1 MKQIDLSGIWN
12 CTQKSTKKT
21 IPIKIPGDNHKALL
35 DAGIILHPYE
45 GLNELDIQWVGKED
59 WIFSR
64 SFTVAKYILS
74 EKEIFLHIDSL
85 DTIADIKINNNPIK
99 SSDNMFIR
107 TRCDITDSLVEGKN
121 EITIFFTSAEKI
133 AEERSKNLPYEIPH
147 TLSPVYSEHR
157 NLVRKVQCHSGWDW
171 GPCMMVTG
179 IYGDVYIGTHSKGR
193 IDYVYTRITKLK
205 EKENIW
211 QISVTVELHSPIES
225 ESEIIRIDMNELDIS
240 ESTIVTLKKGKNEIT
255 LNLLISNPKL
265 WWPFGYGEQHLY
277 NLTVTTPDD
286 TLSKRIGFR
295 QLEVITEDDNIG
307 RSMVFRVNQ
316 REIFCKGANWIP
328 IDAMPSLQSPD
339 RYEKLLSDVIEA
351 NMNMIRVWG
360 GGQYE
365 SEIFY
370 NLCDEKGILIWQD
383 FMFSCSLYPS
393 DPEFLTNVEKE
404 VTHQV
409 KRLKDHPCIA
419 IWCGDNENVGALNW
433 FAVSMLNRERYLND
447 YIKLNKTI
455 EKVVK
460 KLDPD
465 RKWWPSSPCAGE
477 DDYSDNWH
485 DDSKGDMHYWSVW
498 HEGKPFE
505 AYYEVTPRFCSEFG
519 FQSFPSLETV
529 KSYAPEDQWDVTSGV
544 MEHHQRSI
552 NGNEIITK
560 TLAQYFKKPTNFEEW
575 LYLSQV
581 GQAYAIKTA
590 VEYWR
595 SKRPI
600 CMGIL
605 YWQLNDL
612 WPVASWSSIEYNG
625 KWKLLHYAAKKFYQ
639 PIHVAAYSKD
649 GYSTLEIWGM
659 NDTNKSY
666 EILLDMNFID
676 FSGNISQKE
685 QLSIKLNSETAKQI
699 RILNLKNDLP
709 FSREKGFLY
718 LKAKTP
724 SVFLENTFFFIQPKY
739 CELKPANIT
748 FEIDTNQSSIFLI
761 KLATDKPAFFV
772 TLDFFEIKGKFSDNC
787 FTIIPGQRKTVIF
800 YPEPECIIK
809 PKEVQKA
816 LKIFHL
822 KPD

>member
-1 MKQIDLSGIWN
+1 MKQIDLSGNWN
-12 CTQKSTKKT
+12 CTQKSTDKT
-21 IPIKIPGDNHKALL
+21 VPIRIPGDNYKALL
-35 DAGIILHPYE
+35 EAEMIPHPYE
-45 GLNELDIQWVGKED
+45 RLNELDVQWVGKED

-64 SFTVAKYILS
+64 SFNVDKDILS

-85 DTIADIKINNNPIK
+85 DTIAEIKINNITVER
-99 SSDNMFIR
+99 SDNMFIR
-107 TRCDITDSLVEGKN
+107 IRCNITKFLVECEN
-121 EITIFFTSAEKI
+121 EIKIFFTSAEKI

-147 TLSPVYSEHR
+147 TLSPVHSKYR

-179 IYGDVYIGTHSKGR
+179 IYGKVYIGAHSKGR

-225 ESEIIRIDMNELDIS
+225 ESEIRIDMNELDIS
-240 ESTIVTLKKGKNEIT
+240 ESTKMTLKRGKNEIT
-255 LNLLISNPKL
+255 LNLIITNPEL
-265 WWPFGYGEQHLY
+265 WWPFGNGEQHLY

-286 TLSKRIGFR
+286 TQSKRIGFR
-295 QLEVITEDDNIG
+295 ELEVITEDDDIG
-307 RSMVFRVNQ
+307 KSMDFRVNQ
-316 REIFCKGANWIP
+316 RDIFCKGANWIP
-328 IDAMPSLQSPD
+328 IDAIPSLQTPN

-370 NLCDEKGILIWQD
+370 RLCDEKGILIWQD

-393 DPEFLTNVEKE
+393 DTEFLTNVEKE
-404 VTHQV
+404 VIHQV

-419 IWCGDNENVGALNW
+419 IWCGNNENVGALNW

-460 KLDPD
+460 RLDPD

-485 DDSKGDMHYWSVW
+485 CDSKGDMHYWSVW

-544 MEHHQRSI
+544 MEHHQRSN

-581 GQAYAIKTA
+581 SQTYAIKTA

-612 WPVASWSSIEYNG
+612 WPVASWSSIEYTG

-639 PIHVAAYSKD
+639 PIHVVVYSKD
-649 GYSTLEIWGM
+649 DYSTVEIWGI
-659 NDTNKSY
+659 NDSGKSY
-666 EILLDMNFID
+666 EGSLDINFIN
-676 FSGNISQKE
+676 FSGNILTKE
-685 QLSIKLNSETAKQI
+685 QLSITLYSESTTQI
-699 RILNLKNDLP
+699 RVFNVKNNLP
-709 FSREKGFLY
+709 FGREEGFLY
-718 LKAKTP
+718 LSVKDP
-724 SVFLENTFFFIQPKY
+724 SMFLENTFFFIQPKY
-739 CELKPANIT
+739 CKLKPAKIT
-748 FEIDTNQSSIFLI
+748 FEIDTNQSSNFLI
-761 KLATDKPAFFV
+761 KLATNKPAFFV
-772 TLDFFEIKGKFSDNC
+772 ALDFSEIKGKFSDNC
-787 FTIIPGQRKTVIF
+787 FTLIPDQSRTINF
-800 YPEPECIIK
+800 YPESECTIT
-809 PKEVQKA
+809 PKEARKA
-816 LKIFHL
+816 LKILYL

>member
-1 MKQIDLSGIWN
+1 MKKIELSGNWN
-12 CTQKSTKKT
+12 CTQTSTNKT
-21 IPIKIPGDNHKALL
+21 VSINIPGDNYNALL
-35 DAGIILHPYE
+35 EAGAIPHPYE
-45 GLNELDIQWVGKED
+45 GTNELDVQWVGKED

-64 SFTVAKYILS
+64 SFTVDKDILS

-85 DTIADIKINNNPIK
+85 DTVAKIKINNITVGN
-99 SSDNMFIR
+99 SDNMFIR
-107 TRCDITDSLVEGKN
+107 TRCDITNLLVKGEN
-121 EITIFFTSAEKI
+121 EIRIFFTSAEKI
-133 AEERSKNLPYEIPH
+133 AEKRSKNLPYEIPH
-147 TLSPVYSEHR
+147 TISPVHSKFR

-171 GPCMMVTG
+171 GPCIMVTG
-179 IYGDVYIGTHSKGR
+179 IYGEIYIGAHSKGR
-193 IDYVYTRITKLK
+193 IDYITTKITKLK
-205 EKENIW
+205 ENENQW
-211 QISVTVELHSPIES
+211 QVSVLVELHSPIES
-225 ESEIIRIDMNELDIS
+225 KSEIRVDISELDIS
-240 ESTIVTLKKGKNEIT
+240 KSTKTTMKRGKNEMT
-255 LNLLISNPKL
+255 LKLTIEKPEL
-265 WWPFGYGEQHLY
+265 WWPSGYGEQHLY
-277 NLTVTTPDD
+277 ELIVTTPDD

-295 QLEVITEDDNIG
+295 QLDVITEDDDFG
-307 RSMVFRVNQ
+307 RSMVFRVNNKD
-316 REIFCKGANWIP
+316 IFCKGANWIP
-328 IDAMPSLQSPD
+328 IDALPSFQVPI

-365 SEIFY
+365 LDIFY
-370 NLCDEKGILIWQD
+370 RLCDEKGILVWQD

-393 DPEFLTNVEKE
+393 EPEFLASVEKE
-404 VTHQV
+404 VIHQV

-433 FAVSMLNRERYLND
+433 FAVSMLNRERYLDD
-447 YIKLNKTI
+447 YVKLNKTI
-455 EKVVK
+455 KKVVK
-460 KLDPD
+460 RLDPD

-529 KSYAPEDQWDVTSGV
+529 RTYTLEDQLDVNSVV
-544 MEHHQRSI
+544 MEHHQKSI

-560 TLAQYFKKPTNFEEW
+560 TLAEYFKRPTNFEEW

-581 GQAYAIKTA
+581 NQTYAIKTA

-639 PIHVAAYSKD
+639 PIHIVAFSKD
-649 GYSTLEIWGM
+649 NYSTVEIWGI
-659 NDTNKSY
+659 NDTSKSWKCS
-666 EILLDMNFID
+666 LDISFIE
-676 FSGNISQKE
+676 FSGDILEKQS
-685 QLSIKLNSETAKQI
+685 LSIKLNSETSTQI
-699 RILNLKNDLP
+699 KVFNVKKDLP
-709 FSREKGFLY
+709 FSREDGFLY
-718 LKAKTP
+718 LSAKDP
-724 SVFLENTFFFIQPKY
+724 PLFLENTFFFIQPKY
-739 CELKPANIT
+739 CKLDKANIT
-748 FEIDTNQSSIFLI
+748 FEIDTNPSSNLII
-761 KLATDKPAFFV
+761 KLSTDKPAFFV
-772 TLDFFEIKGKFSDNC
+772 TLDYSEIRGKFSNNS
-787 FTIIPGQRKTVIF
+787 FTLIPDQTKTVIF
-800 YPEPECIIK
+800 YPESGIIK
-809 PKEVQKA
+809 TSKEPQKA
-816 LKIFHL
+816 LKIYYL